1 MISAVSIHFADD
13 ASEVGE
19 EVGAEIRF
27 DQWAAFAGGE
37 DQVEQDVSG
46 CVGHVRPRGFSLRV
60 SGRHTVESQT
70 GDMVDSFRD
79 MIFALGEGFGR

>member
-1 MISAVSIHFADD
+1 MFPDVWDIFAL
-13 ASEVGE
+13 
-19 EVGAEIRF
+19 
-27 DQWAAFAGGE
+27 
-37 DQVEQDVSG
+37 
-46 CVGHVRPRGFSLRV
+46 RGFGLRV